1 MYKRNIEVRSLNNC
15 CRGKGITTTY
25 SECVSVAIAA
35 QHAKSMRPIIFSF
48 VVFWIYHICSH
59 YLIKGT
65 ILVKK
70 LSNINFVF

>member
-1 MYKRNIEVRSLNNC
+1 MYKGNTEVPSPNNC

-35 QHAKSMRPIIFSF
+35 QHEKRMRSILFSF
-48 VVFWIYHICSH
+48 VVFWIYHIFSH
-59 YLIKGT
+59 FLIKGM